1 MPTDSQPSAPPG
13 LRLVF
18 GATGYVGSHLLPR
31 LLAEGVPVRAAAR
44 DPSRLHLPESVE
56 RVRAD
61 ALDPDTLGPAL
72 EGVDTAYYLVHS
84 MAAGPG
90 FGAVDR
96 RAARNFAAAAAEAG
110 VRRIVYLG
118 GLVPAGA
125 RSEHVVSRRETGEIL
140 RQGSVPVTELRA
152 GIIVG
157 PGSAAFEVMRD
168 LVLNLPVMFTPRW
181 VRAKSPPIALD
192 NLLHYLVRLPELEQA
207 TDQIYDAGGPEDLS
221 YQEMMRI
228 LARAAGQRPPR
239 VVPLPVLSPKL
250 SAYWLRFVTSVPTP
264 IAQALVEGLR
274 HDFTANDEPLR
285 RLVPQRLL
293 NFRESVAAAFDAERH
308 QAAPGSEGDFNL
320 RGRRH
325 DHAFYAKR
333 AGGSAETSASPAA
346 VWRVVSAIGGDN
358 RYYYLNSLW
367 TLREVLDTLVGGSG
381 RQHRRRHPTELREG
395 DPVDSWEVLAV
406 EPERR
411 LLLGFGMK
419 APGSGALE
427 ILLEPQPGGGTRI
440 TATAHW
446 HPAGSPGLLYW
457 YALAPA
463 HLLLFDGLTREIGRR
478 AERLERDGRVGIEE

>member
-1 MPTDSQPSAPPG
+1 
-13 LRLVF
+13 
-18 GATGYVGSHLLPR
+18 
-31 LLAEGVPVRAAAR
+31 VRAAAR
-44 DPSRLHLPESVE
+44 DPARLRFPGRDSVE
-56 RVRAD
+56 TVRAD
-61 ALDPDTLGPAL
+61 ALDPDSLGPAL
-72 EGVDTAYYLVHS
+72 AGVDTAYYLVHS
-84 MAAGPG
+84 MAAGAG
-90 FGAVDR
+90 FGALDL
-96 RAARNFAAAAAEAG
+96 RAAGNFAAAAAAAG

-140 RQGSVPVTELRA
+140 RQGPVPVTELRA

-192 NLLHYLVRLPELEQA
+192 NLLHYLARLPELEETAGQV
-207 TDQIYDAGGPEDLS
+207 YDAGGPELLS

-228 LARAAGQRPPR
+228 LAQVAGHRPPR
-239 VVPLPVLSPKL
+239 VVPVPVLTPTL

-274 HDFTANDEPLR
+274 HDFTAHDEPLR

-293 NFRESVAAAFDAERH
+293 GFREAVAAAFEQERR
-308 QAAPGSEGDFNL
+308 QAPPGGEGDFNL

-333 AGGSAETSASPAA
+333 ASGSAETSASPAA
-346 VWRVVSAIGGDN
+346 VWQVVSAIGGDN

-367 TLREVLDTLVGGSG
+367 TLREALDALAGGPG
-381 RQHRRRHPTELREG
+381 RRHRRRDPARLREG
-395 DPVDSWEVLAV
+395 DPVDSWTVLAM

-427 ILLEPQPGGGTRI
+427 FLLEPRSGGGTRI

-463 HLLLFDGLTREIGRR
+463 HLLLFDGLTREIARR
-478 AERLERDGRVGIEE
+478 AERLKREGA

>member
-1 MPTDSQPSAPPG
+1 MPIEPTAPATPG

-18 GATGYVGSHLLPR
+18 GATGYVGSHLVPR

-44 DPSRLHLPESVE
+44 DPSRLHLPDSVE
-56 RVRAD
+56 AVRAD
-61 ALDPDTLGPAL
+61 ALDPETLGPAL
-72 EGVDTAYYLVHS
+72 AGVDTAYYLVHS
-84 MAAGPG
+84 MAAGSG
-90 FGAVDR
+90 FGNVDR
-96 RAARNFAAAAAEAG
+96 RAARHFAAAAAAAG
-110 VRRIVYLG
+110 VGRIVYLG

-140 RQGSVPVTELRA
+140 RQGPVPVTELRA

-207 TDQIYDAGGPEDLS
+207 AGRIYDAGGPELLS
-221 YQEMMRI
+221 YEQMMRI
-228 LARAAGQRPPR
+228 LARVAGHRQPR
-239 VVPLPVLSPKL
+239 VVPVPALSPKL

-264 IAQALVEGLR
+264 VAQALVEGLR

-285 RLVPQRLL
+285 GLVPQRLL
-293 NFRESVAAAFDAERH
+293 GFREAVEAAFEQERS
-308 QAAPGSEGDFNL
+308 QASSGGEGDFAL

-367 TLREVLDTLVGGSG
+367 TLREALDALAGGPG
-381 RQHRRRHPTELREG
+381 RHHRRRHPTELREG
-395 DPVDSWEVLAV
+395 DPVDSWKVLAV

-427 ILLEPQPGGGTRI
+427 ILLEPLTAGGTRI

-478 AERLERDGRVGIEE
+478 AERLEREGD